1 MLQAA
6 VRAKYIEN
14 TIQTATPAQL
24 LIMLYDGAIRFCK
37 LGIEAI
43 KQKDY
48 SGANTNLTKAQAILD
63 ELLVTLDRESEL
75 AKTLI
80 PLYQYMKQQLIQGNV
95 KKDTRPVEEVLGY
108 MTDLKETWI
117 IAAKSANLPHAQG

>member
-6 VRAKYIEN
+6 VRAKYLEN
-14 TIQTATPAQL
+14 TIQTASPAQL

-37 LGIEAI
+37 LGIEGI

-48 SGANTNLTKAQAILD
+48 SGANSNLTKAQAILD
-63 ELLVTLDRESEL
+63 ELLVTLDRESEV

-95 KKDTRPVEEVLGY
+95 KKDPGPVEEVLGY

-117 IAAKSANLPHAQG
+117 LASKSANLPHAQG